1 MSEAINNRE
10 YRQEK
15 LKEVIRELHEGKTV
29 QEVKA
34 KFSEVIDGV
43 SPKEIGLMEVQLVK
57 EGLPIEEIQYLC
69 DVHAEVFK
77 GTLDEIHHP
86 EQVPGHPVYTFMQ
99 ENRAFE
105 KLLDESLSPNVELFK
120 EDDSKENI
128 YKLLEDINLLW
139 DIDKHYSRKE
149 NLIFPYLEKYG
160 VTAPPK
166 VMWGVDDEIR
176 AKIKEIKLDLT
187 KYSGNRD
194 EIIEK
199 INDASHQIKEM
210 IYKEENI
217 LFPMS
222 LETLTEDEW
231 IVIYKESDEVGFAL
245 IVPENEWEYKRIK
258 SQKESK
264 AEVEEAEEVFDEIKD
279 GRIKFE
285 NGSLSAEQLRGI
297 FDILPGEVS
306 FVDHDNKV
314 RFFSKGEH
322 RIFARTKAVIGRE
335 VENCHPPKSAHV
347 VDKIISD
354 FRSGVKDSEDF
365 WIDKGDVFILIR
377 FFAVRNEE
385 GEYLGTLEYV
395 QNVASVRNLEGEK
408 RILSE

>member
-10 YRQEK
+10 YRQQK
-15 LKEVIRELHEGKTV
+15 MKEVIRELLAGKTV
-29 QEVKA
+29 EEVKE
-34 KFSEVIDGV
+34 KFAEVIDGV
-43 SPKEIGLMEVQLVK
+43 SPKEISMMEVELVK

-77 GTLDEIHHP
+77 GSLDEIHHP
-86 EQVPGHPVYTFMQ
+86 EQVPGHPIYTFKK
-99 ENRAFE
+99 ENRALE
-105 KLLDESLSPNVELFK
+105 DLMDKEIAASLDLFK
-120 EDDSKENI
+120 EDDSKDNI
-128 YKLLEDINLLW
+128 YKLLEGINLLW

-176 AKIKEIKLDLT
+176 AKIKDVKLELT
-187 KYSGNRD
+187 NYKGNK
-194 EIIEK
+194 EVVVEK
-199 INDASHQIKEM
+199 LNDTLHQIKEM

-231 IVIYKESDEVGFAL
+231 ITIYKESEEIGYCL
-245 IVPENEWEYKRIK
+245 IVPEDEWEYKRIK
-258 SQKESK
+258 TQEKEEELVD
-264 AEVEEAEEVFDEIKD
+264 EVLD
-279 GRIKFE
+279 GHIRFE
-285 NGSLSAEQLRGI
+285 NGSLSVEQLRAI
-297 FDILPGEVS
+297 FEVIPGEVS
-306 FVDHDNKV
+306 FVDHNNKV
-314 RFFSKGEH
+314 RFFSKGED

-347 VDKIISD
+347 VDKIIDD
-354 FRSGVKDSEDF
+354 FRNGVKDSEDF
-365 WIDKGDVFILIR
+365 WIDNGEMFILIR
-377 FFAVRNEE
+377 FFAVRNEK

-395 QNVASVRNLEGEK
+395 QNVAPIRKLEGEK
-408 RILSE
+408 RILSD

>member
-15 LKEVIRELHEGKTV
+15 LKEVIKELHEGKTV
-29 QEVKA
+29 DEVIE
-34 KFSEVIDGV
+34 KFAEVIDGV
-43 SPKEIGLMEVQLVK
+43 SPKEISMMEVQLVK
-57 EGLPIEEIQYLC
+57 EGLPIEEIQNLC
-69 DVHAEVFK
+69 DVHAAVFK
-77 GTLDEIHHP
+77 GSLDEIHHP
-86 EQVPGHPVYTFMQ
+86 EQVPGHPIYTFKK
-99 ENRAFE
+99 ENEAFTNLID
-105 KLLDESLSPNVELFK
+105 KNLAPLVEDFK
-120 EDDSKENI
+120 KDDSKENI
-128 YKLLEDINLLW
+128 YKLLEKINLLW
-139 DIDKHYSRKE
+139 DIEKHYSRKE

-176 AKIKEIKLDLT
+176 AKIKNIKLDLAN
-187 KYSGNRD
+187 YQGNK
-194 EIIEK
+194 EELVEK
-199 INDASHQIKEM
+199 INDATNQIKEM

-217 LFPMS
+217 LFPMA
-222 LETLTEDEW
+222 LDTLTEDEW
-231 IVIYKESDEVGFAL
+231 ILIYKESDEIGFAL
-245 IVPENEWEYKRIK
+245 IVPENEWEIKRFAE
-258 SQKESK
+258 KE
-264 AEVEEAEEVFDEIKD
+264 EDLEETFDEIKD

-285 NGSLSAEQLRGI
+285 NGSLTAEQLRGI

-306 FVDHDNKV
+306 FVDLDNKV

-347 VDKIISD
+347 VDKIVSD
-354 FRSGVKDSEDF
+354 FRNGVKDSEDF
-365 WIDKGDVFILIR
+365 WIDKGEMFILIR
-377 FFAVRNEE
+377 FFAVRNEK

-395 QNVASVRNLEGEK
+395 QNVAPIRKLEGEK

>member
-1 MSEAINNRE
+1 MSEAINNRA

-29 QEVKA
+29 DEVRE
-34 KFSEVIDGV
+34 KFAEVIEGV
-43 SPKEIGLMEVQLVK
+43 SPKEISMMEVQLVK
-57 EGLPIEEIQYLC
+57 EGLPIEEIQNLC
-69 DVHAEVFK
+69 DVHAAVFK

-86 EQVPGHPVYTFMQ
+86 EQVPGHPIYTLKQ
-99 ENRAFE
+99 ENEALT
-105 KLLDESLSPNVELFK
+105 KLMDEDLASHLQLFR
-120 EDDSKENI
+120 EEDSKENI
-128 YKLLEDINLLW
+128 YKLLESINLLW

-160 VTAPPK
+160 ITAPPK

-176 AKIKEIKLDLT
+176 AKIKSIKLDLT
-187 KYSGNRD
+187 NYLGNK
-194 EIIEK
+194 EELIEK
-199 INDASHQIKEM
+199 INDATHQIKEM

-231 IVIYKESDEVGFAL
+231 VVVYKESDEIGYAL
-245 IVPENEWEYKRIK
+245 IVPEDEWEYKRVKKQEENI
-258 SQKESK
+258 EE
-264 AEVEEAEEVFDEIKD
+264 EVEEIFD
-279 GRIKFE
+279 GHIKFE

-306 FVDHDNKV
+306 FVDHNNKV

-347 VDKIISD
+347 VDKIVND
-354 FRSGVKDSEDF
+354 FRNGIKDSEDF
-365 WIDKGDVFILIR
+365 WIDGGEMFILIR
-377 FFAVRNEE
+377 FFAVRNEK

-395 QNVASVRNLEGEK
+395 QNVAPIRKLQGEK

>member
-15 LKEVIRELHEGKTV
+15 MKEVIRELHAGKTV
-29 QEVKA
+29 DEVRE
-34 KFSEVIDGV
+34 KFAEVIDGV
-43 SPKEIGLMEVQLVK
+43 SPKEISMMEVELVK
-57 EGLPIEEIQYLC
+57 EGLPIEEIQNLC
-69 DVHAEVFK
+69 DVHAAVFK
-77 GTLDEIHHP
+77 GSLDDIHHP
-86 EQVPGHPVYTFMQ
+86 EQVPGHPIYTFKQ

-105 KLLDESLSPNVELFK
+105 KLIDEDLAASLEEFK
-120 EDDSKENI
+120 KNDSKENI
-128 YKLLEDINLLW
+128 YKLLESINLLW

-176 AKIKEIKLDLT
+176 AKIKAIKLDLGGYNG
-187 KYSGNRD
+187 KKED
-194 EIIEK
+194 IVEK
-199 INDASHQIKEM
+199 INDVTNQLKEM

-231 IVIYKESDEVGFAL
+231 ILIYKESDEVGFSL
-245 IVPENEWEYKRIK
+245 IEPEAEWEYKRIRA
-258 SQKESK
+258 KE
-264 AEVEEAEEVFDEIKD
+264 EDIENEFEEIKD

-285 NGSLSAEQLRGI
+285 NGSLTAEQLRGI
-297 FDILPGEVS
+297 FEILPGEVS
-306 FVDHDNKV
+306 FVDHTNKV
-314 RFFSKGEH
+314 RFFSKGEQ

-347 VDKIISD
+347 VDKIVED
-354 FRSGVKDSEDF
+354 FRNGIKDSEDF
-365 WIDKGDVFILIR
+365 WIDKGDMFLLIR

-385 GEYLGTLEYV
+385 GKYLGTLEYV
-395 QNVASVRNLEGEK
+395 QNMAPVRALTGEK